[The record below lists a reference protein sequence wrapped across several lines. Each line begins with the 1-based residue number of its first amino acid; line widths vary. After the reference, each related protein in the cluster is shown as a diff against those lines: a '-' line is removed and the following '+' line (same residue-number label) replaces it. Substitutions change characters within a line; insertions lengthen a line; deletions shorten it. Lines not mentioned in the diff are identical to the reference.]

1 MQNLHITN
9 SNKQLFVYRVSLS
22 IKSNDMDSHK
32 KQLEQMNLF
41 AAKPKAQT
49 RTKEE
54 ILADFVGAGIMDVNG
69 EFTEP
74 YKELRKLKRK
84 ESS

>member
-1 MQNLHITN
+1 
-9 SNKQLFVYRVSLS
+9 
-22 IKSNDMDSHK
+22 MDYYK
-32 KQLEQMNLF
+32 KQLEQMKLL
-41 AAKPKAQT
+41 AAKLKAQK

>member
-1 MQNLHITN
+1 
-9 SNKQLFVYRVSLS
+9 
-22 IKSNDMDSHK
+22 MDSHK
-32 KQLEQMNLF
+32 KQLEQMNLL
-41 AAKPKAQT
+41 AAKLKAQT

-74 YKELRKLKRK
+74 YKELRKLKLK

>member
-9 SNKQLFVYRVSLS
+9 SNKQLFVFRVSLG
-22 IKSNDMDSHK
+22 IKSKDMEPYRKQVELHIELAK
-32 KQLEQMNLF
+32 KLM
-41 AAKPKAQT
+41 AQK
-49 RTKEE
+49 RTKAE